1 MNINKI
7 IEDMKVDLSKMK
19 SELKRKTDKKNQIY
33 LSEHFLSNSVLV
45 NETLENTYDLEVD
58 VSLAEKLIDR
68 LERYKNASQ

>member
-19 SELKRKTDKKNQIY
+19 SELKRKTDKNNQIY

-58 VSLAEKLIDR
+58 VNLAEKLIDR